1 MEQIIAVD
9 LISQYERIKSEIDEA
24 VLQVV
29 GSGNYINGKA
39 VADFSDALSALI
51 GTKFA
56 VPCANCTDALQL
68 SIMALE
74 LQTGDEVIVPNFT
87 YIAAAEAIAMLGLVP
102 VLVDIDPKT
111 FNIDPDKIASA
122 ISVKTKAIIPVH
134 LFGQSCDMAPILKIA
149 KENNLFV
156 IEDNAQ
162 SIGAEYT
169 FPDGKKRK
177 TGNMGVIGA
186 LSFFPTKNLG
196 CMGDGGALL
205 TNDQP
210 LAEKLRKLT
219 LHGQSQKYVHE
230 YVGCN
235 SRLDTL
241 QAAILNVKIRHL
253 DEFTQARQNLAKR
266 YDDALKSRPD
276 LLDIPFRNPASTHVY
291 NQYTVIVKAGKRDD
305 LKKYLLE
312 NGIPSTVYYPLPLNR
327 QPALRGIFKTG
338 SDLSESEKISAS
350 VLSLP
355 MHTEMDEQ
363 QTEYIIEKLLKYE

>member
-1 MEQIIAVD
+1 MKQILAVD

-24 VLQVV
+24 VLQIV

-205 TNDQP
+205 TNDQT

>member
-1 MEQIIAVD
+1 MKQILAVD
-9 LISQYERIKSEIDEA
+9 LISQYERIKCEIDEA

-169 FPDGKKRK
+169 FPDGNKRK

-205 TNDQP
+205 TNDQT

-276 LLDIPFRNPASTHVY
+276 LLDIPFCNPASTHVY
-291 NQYTVIVKAGKRDD
+291 NQYTVIVKADKRDD

>member
-205 TNDQP
+205 TNDQT